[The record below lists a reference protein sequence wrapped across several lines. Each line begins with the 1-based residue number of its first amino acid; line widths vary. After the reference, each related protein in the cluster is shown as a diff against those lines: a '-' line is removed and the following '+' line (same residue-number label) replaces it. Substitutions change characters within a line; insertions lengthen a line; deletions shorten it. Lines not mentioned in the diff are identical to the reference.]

1 MKSVSFVAMGIV
13 VKLLC
18 NSKLK
23 KILCYANF
31 AFLSVP
37 PNSVFRFISLAKK
50 GKQTKQNRHKHN
62 NNNKTNNHR
71 EKNNQPN
78 KSHKNY
84 QSMMTFGDQQIPV

>member
-23 KILCYANF
+23 KILCYANNFF

-50 GKQTKQNRHKHN
+50 GKETKQNRHKHN
-62 NNNKTNNHR
+62 NNNNKT
-71 EKNNQPN
+71 EKKTTNQT
-78 KSHKNY
+78 KATRTISL
-84 QSMMTFGDQQIPV
+84 